1 MKKLRKMNRFLKKL
15 FYKVSGFL
23 SYLPDTSRG
32 YLKGRMK
39 QKRAGGRIKKTAG
52 AVLKKMNNNTNL
64 SAGRVVVDPSC
75 FAVASVF
82 SQSTLLSL
90 GAAVLL
96 YLLSRFVSFGN

>member
-15 FYKVSGFL
+15 FYKFSGFL
-23 SYLPDTSRG
+23 SYIPDTFRG

-39 QKRAGGRIKKTAG
+39 HKRAGGNIKKTAG

-64 SAGRVVVDPSC
+64 SAGSDVVVASC

-82 SQSTLLSL
+82 FS
-90 GAAVLL
+90 VPHH
-96 YLLSRFVSFGN
+96 